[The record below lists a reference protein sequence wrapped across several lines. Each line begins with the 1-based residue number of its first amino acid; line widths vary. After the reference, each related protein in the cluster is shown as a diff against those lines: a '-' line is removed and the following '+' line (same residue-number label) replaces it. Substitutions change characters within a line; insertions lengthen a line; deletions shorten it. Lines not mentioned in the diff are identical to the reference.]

1 MRKLPTSS
9 LAGISEPTSLRA
21 MSNPKA
27 QFHSVLPTHIEK
39 PGSFSQVNRKCIMLK
54 NANHARM
61 FMDEQQRVI
70 KDLIMQFQI
79 FIGYREQVPDGRL
92 SKTSDTWSV
101 YLMHVQSL
109 QNAMKSMHQGKP
121 LFSNGTEP
129 PIRVHLD
136 DGKQVSAF
144 DLPNPSLSS
153 TTSIQSFLAGVL
165 DHQLPSVELG
175 NACLADLL
183 NALSEIQGGR
193 MRLIQIQNH
202 LSTGVSSRKRLLP
215 THANRV
221 GSIMP
226 EPFVPTWY
234 DKIRQLSQSFLS
246 PIFNGNVTG

>member
-1 MRKLPTSS
+1 MRKLSTSS
-9 LAGISEPTSLRA
+9 LAGISEPTSLRV
-21 MSNPKA
+21 MSNPNA

-39 PGSFSQVNRKCIMLK
+39 SGSFSQLNRKCIMLK

-92 SKTSDTWSV
+92 SRTSDTWSV

-109 QNAMKSMHQGKP
+109 QNAMKSMHEGKP
-121 LFSNGTEP
+121 LFSKGTEP

-136 DGKQVSAF
+136 DGEQVSAF
-144 DLPNPSLSS
+144 DLPDPSLSS
-153 TTSIQSFLAGVL
+153 MISIQSFLAGVL

-193 MRLIQIQNH
+193 MRLIQIQTQ
-202 LSTGVSSRKRLLP
+202 LSSRKRLLP
-215 THANRV
+215 IHAARDI
-221 GSIMP
+221 SRISQP
-226 EPFVPTWY
+226 SVPTWY
-234 DKIRQLSQSFLS
+234 DKVRQLSQSLLS
-246 PIFNGNVTG
+246 PIFHGNITG